1 MFKIFHTA
9 DWHLGRRLAGYD
21 RTAEFEAFFA
31 FIENLIAERKP
42 DALTISGDIFDTGSP
57 ANEVVRRYCALL
69 INLHSKFPDLQ
80 IVIIGGNHDSPSFLN
95 IHAEILSYFSAIV
108 VGGVEY
114 SNGEIDYQKLIHPI
128 TINGETVAIICPVP
142 YLRSGDL
149 RRIGENATIKD
160 FYTEVY
166 ARAEALRQNLNIP
179 IIATGHFTAQGSSY
193 PDTPIVGGMEG
204 EDADGFPPFDYI
216 ALGHIHRAQQCGG
229 RNNIRYSGSPLT
241 YSFSEVKY
249 SKSITEVVF
258 NGAEISSIETIEVP
272 QTADLLIVPTKQ
284 GDIFEVQ
291 EACRNLDANKDLYLA
306 INIKPEFRTPETKS
320 RIINEFLAGKK
331 AKFCNWHIGKV
342 SNITQTT
349 ETQTITAREFKNTD
363 PIDIISELYRIRTSH
378 TLDTKYIQMLK
389 EIIDQPE

>member
-21 RTAEFEAFFA
+21 RTAEFEAFFVY
-31 FIENLIAERKP
+31 IEKLIDERKP
-42 DALTISGDIFDTGSP
+42 NALIISGDIFDTGNP
-57 ANEVVRRYCALL
+57 ANEVIRRYCALL

-114 SNGEIDYQKLIHPI
+114 NNGEIDYQKLIRPI

-149 RRIGENATIKD
+149 RRIGENASIKD
-160 FYTEVY
+160 FYSEVY
-166 ARAEALRQNLNIP
+166 ARAEALRGNNHIP
-179 IIATGHFTAQGSSY
+179 IIATGHFTAAGSSY
-193 PDTPIVGGMEG
+193 PDTPIVGGMAG
-204 EDADGFPPFDYI
+204 EDADSFPPFDYI

-284 GDIFEVQ
+284 GDIFEIQ
-291 EACRNLDANKDLYLA
+291 EACRNIDANKDLYLA

-320 RIINEFLAGKK
+320 RIINEFLVGKK
-331 AKFCNWHIGKV
+331 AKFCSWHISRPK
-342 SNITQTT
+342 IEAQTS
-349 ETQTITAREFKNTD
+349 ETQTVTAREFKNAD
-363 PIDIISELYRIRTSH
+363 PIDIISELYRIKTARN
-378 TLDTKYIQMLK
+378 LDSKYIQMLK

>member
-1 MFKIFHTA
+1 MYKIFHTA

-21 RTAEFEAFFA
+21 RSDEFEAFFA

-42 DALTISGDIFDTGSP
+42 NALIISGDIFDTGNP

-114 SNGEIDYQKLIHPI
+114 TNGEIDFQKLIRLV
-128 TINGETVAIICPVP
+128 TQNGEPAAIICPVP

-166 ARAEALRQNLNIP
+166 ARAEALRGNNNIP
-179 IIATGHFTAQGSSY
+179 IIATGHFTAAGSSY
-193 PDTPIVGGMEG
+193 PDTPIVGGMAG
-204 EDADGFPPFDYI
+204 EDADAFAPFDYI
-216 ALGHIHRAQQCGG
+216 ALGHIHRSQQCGN
-229 RNNIRYSGSPLT
+229 RCNIRYSGSPLT
-241 YSFSEVKY
+241 YSFSEIRY
-249 SKSITEVVF
+249 SKSITEVTF
-258 NGAEISSIETIEVP
+258 SGTQIESIEKIEIP
-272 QTADLLIVPTKQ
+272 QKADLLIIPSKE

-291 EACRNLDANKDLYLA
+291 EACRNLNPDQEMFLA
-306 INIKPEFRTPETKS
+306 INIKQEFRTPETKS
-320 RIINEFLAGKK
+320 RIINEFLVGKK
-331 AKFCNWHIGKV
+331 AKFCNWHISRPKTDNQNTDTPTV
-342 SNITQTT
+342 
-349 ETQTITAREFKNTD
+349 TAREFKNTD
-363 PIDIISELYRIRTSH
+363 PIDIISELYRIKTAR
-378 TLDTKYIQMLK
+378 TLDSKYIQMLK

>member
-1 MFKIFHTA
+1 MFRLLHTS
-9 DWHLGRRLAGYD
+9 DWHLGRKLAGYD
-21 RTAEFEAFFA
+21 RSAEFEAFFD
-31 FIENLIAERKP
+31 FLERIIADKKP
-42 DALTISGDIFDTGSP
+42 DLMLISGDVFDTGSP
-57 ANEVVRRYCALL
+57 ANEVVRRYCSLL
-69 INLHSKFPDLQ
+69 VNLHLLFPDLQ
-80 IVIIGGNHDSPSFLN
+80 VVITCGNHDSPSFLN
-95 IHAEILSYFSAIV
+95 IHAEVFKFFSAKV
-108 VGGVEY
+108 TGCVEY
-114 SNGEIDYQKLIHPI
+114 QDTEIDWQKMVSEIMVDNQPA
-128 TINGETVAIICPVP
+128 AIVCSVP

-193 PDTPIVGGMEG
+193 PDNPIVGGMEG

-229 RNNIRYSGSPLT
+229 RSNIRYSGSPLT

-272 QTADLLIVPTKQ
+272 QAADLLIVPTKQ

-320 RIINEFLAGKK
+320 RIINEFLAGKQ

-363 PIDIISELYRIRTSH
+363 PIDIISELYHIRTSH